1 LTFIAEHLWRSK
13 SRYEHS
19 EVVGGAFQQWVI
31 SAGTEFYEL
40 GVQVLVHHC
49 QKCIATGGDY
59 SWLYSW

>member
-1 LTFIAEHLWRSK
+1 MLAECLWITKRGC
-13 SRYEHS
+13 EHS

-49 QKCIATGGDY
+49 QKCIATGGD
-59 SWLYSW
+59 